1 VAGIEVIKAKAW
13 LKSLEG
19 IIGERQSEII
29 KNALFEYGDKLFPHK
44 NWKKILLNLIQTNN
58 SLELWG
64 QSFKFAT
71 MNDARALIDEIYIDD
86 VYGLRSIDKLEYI
99 IDAGASNGFF
109 AFSVK
114 KYFPDAII
122 DCIEPNENN
131 ITLINE
137 NLASHITSGDV
148 RITAKAMHSHEKGTS
163 INIPNDVNLWGG
175 LGANIPDRERT
186 KTRDL
191 KIMQVDTITLSNF
204 LNRKVSLLKCDIE
217 GMEFEVILEAG
228 KLIKNCEK
236 LLIEIHS
243 DVNNFT
249 AKYTKLISFLHH
261 NDFRV
266 FCYEGASSP
275 ASFFSGQPSPSFM
288 LCAINNT
295 CSRP

>member
-1 VAGIEVIKAKAW
+1 VAAIEISMAKAW
-13 LKSLEG
+13 LSSIED
-19 IIGERQSEII
+19 IIGSRQSDII
-29 KNALFEYGDKLFPHK
+29 KKALVKYEDKSFPHK
-44 NWKKILLNLIQTNN
+44 NWKKILLNLLNTDN
-58 SLELWG
+58 SLELWE
-64 QSFKFAT
+64 QKFRFAN
-71 MNDARALIDEIYIDD
+71 MNDARALLDEIYIDD
-86 VYGLRSIDKLEYI
+86 VYGLRAIDKLEYV

-131 ITLINE
+131 IPLINE
-137 NLASHITSGDV
+137 NLATYITSGDV
-148 RITAKAMHSHEKGTS
+148 RITAKAIHNHEKGTS
-163 INIPNDVNLWGG
+163 INIPNDVNIWGG

-186 KTRDL
+186 EERDL
-191 KIMQVDTITLSNF
+191 KKMQVDTITLSKF

-217 GMEFEVILEAG
+217 GMEFEVIIEAG
-228 KLIKNCEK
+228 KLIKNCER

-288 LCAINNT
+288 MCAINNNFK
-295 CSRP
+295 